1 MTSRRERE
9 LKAEVKRL
17 KKRLQE
23 NDCLIQKAA
32 MKMVRL
38 EAAHQSLYENLAER
52 GTPSPRR
59 KKR

>member
-1 MTSRRERE
+1 MASQRERE
-9 LKAEVKRL
+9 LQAEVKRL
-17 KKRLQE
+17 KERLQQ
-23 NDCLIQKAA
+23 NDSLIQKTA

-52 GTPSPRR
+52 QAPSPRR

>member
-1 MTSRRERE
+1 MTSERERE

-17 KKRLQE
+17 KKRLRE

-38 EAAHQSLYENLAER
+38 EAAQQLLYDNLAER
-52 GTPSPRR
+52 HAPSSRR
-59 KKR
+59 KKG